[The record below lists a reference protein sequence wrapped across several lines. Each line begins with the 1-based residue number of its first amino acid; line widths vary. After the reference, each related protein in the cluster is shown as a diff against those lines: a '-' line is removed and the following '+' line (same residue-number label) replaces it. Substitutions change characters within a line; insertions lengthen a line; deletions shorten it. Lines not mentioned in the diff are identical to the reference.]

1 MSTKWDKKI
10 FRFSEND
17 VERLDSLV
25 EKLNEEAKT
34 QEIKVLNRT
43 VLIRALIMMSV
54 EKPKIKKLMEYVKL
68 AHVYLW
74 FSMLNLDYFQACYF
88 RGYMPL
94 YLLTINALLLFF
106 QKAINRP
113 LKQRKAEG
121 AHGALETVLVV
132 DNGPDLTS

>member
-1 MSTKWDKKI
+1 MGLFMSTKWDKKI
-10 FRFSEND
+10 FMFSEND

-68 AHVYLW
+68 AHVYL
-74 FSMLNLDYFQACYF
+74 
-88 RGYMPL
+88 
-94 YLLTINALLLFF
+94 
-106 QKAINRP
+106 
-113 LKQRKAEG
+113 
-121 AHGALETVLVV
+121 
-132 DNGPDLTS
+132 